1 MPLSGHCLHKIFIK
15 ETMYCLTCNCKN
27 DLTIKKK
34 SSNSFKVNFPQLA
47 IVLIV
52 SMLYS
57 KLARS
62 EVKQAD

>member
-1 MPLSGHCLHKIFIK
+1 MTKPL
-15 ETMYCLTCNCKN
+15 
-27 DLTIKKK
+27 KKK
-34 SSNSFKVNFPQLA
+34 ASNSFKVNFPQLA

-62 EVKQAD
+62 KVKQAD